1 MTAAWP
7 DRLTA
12 GGPKRILSIDGGGVR
27 GALAVGI
34 LRRIESELRDLYGR
48 PDLVLSD
55 YFDLIGGTSTGAII
69 ATGLAMGRT
78 TEYLENLYRTLGP
91 RVFHNPGLRF
101 PGIQARFDPRRLE
114 TVILEEVGDVSLGSA
129 AWKSGFCAVSKR
141 VDTGSVWVLSNSP
154 RSKYW
159 QGDPAEPASTVPNAR
174 KVIANRDY
182 PLYRIIQASAAAP
195 FYFDLA
201 NIEIEAGRPGV
212 FFDGA
217 MTPHGNPALQL
228 AMTALIPAY
237 GFDWNAGRDELLIVS
252 VGTGAPRPV
261 KPGWVRP
268 PLLAVWKAFHA
279 LMSLTYDTT
288 LLAVATLQ
296 WLGVSRQPWHIN
308 SEVGGLDE
316 ARPRGMAP
324 LWTFQRYDAPLEQ
337 QWLRDNLGIEVD
349 NKALPKLQRLDDD
362 RQIPQLLDIG
372 REAGRTQ
379 VRREHFPPAFDP
391 MPRRQSAI
399 R

>member
-1 MTAAWP
+1 MTAGWP
-7 DRLTA
+7 NRLTA
-12 GGPKRILSIDGGGVR
+12 KGPKRILSIDGGGVR

-48 PDLVLSD
+48 PGLVLSD

-69 ATGLAMGRT
+69 AAGLAMGRT
-78 TEYLENLYRTLGP
+78 TDYLEMLYRTLGP
-91 RVFHNPGLRF
+91 RVFHNPGLRI

-114 TVILEEVGDVSLGSA
+114 AVILEQVGQATLGSA
-129 AWKSGFCAVSKR
+129 EWKSGFCAIAKR
-141 VDTGSVWVLSNSP
+141 VDTGSVWVLTNSP

-159 QGDPAEPASTVPNAR
+159 QGDPTETASR

-182 PLYRIIQASAAAP
+182 PLHRIIQASAAAP

-237 GFDWNAGRDELLIVS
+237 GFDWEAGRDDLLIVS
-252 VGTGAPRPV
+252 VGTGAPRPI

-268 PLLAVWKAFHA
+268 PLLAAWKAFHA

-296 WLGVSRQPWHIN
+296 WLGFSRQPWNIN
-308 SEVGGLDE
+308 SEVGGLNE
-316 ARPRGMAP
+316 AVPRGMAP

-337 QWLRDNLGIEVD
+337 GWLRDNLGVEVG

-362 RQIPQLLDIG
+362 RQIPQLFDIG
-372 REAGRTQ
+372 LEAGRRQ
-379 VRREHFPPAFDP
+379 VRRDHFAPAFDP
-391 MPRRQSAI
+391 FSRGRQHRQKVS
-399 R
+399 